1 MLDPSQFVRV
11 AGGGA
16 PAPASIDPGAIPTLD
31 SYGADPSSVTQGGAT
46 GQVPG
51 VPSMSLNPRLPGADT
66 TGQETLDSEG
76 SFTSH

>member
-1 MLDPSQFVRV
+1 MPRARGS
-11 AGGGA
+11 A
-16 PAPASIDPGAIPTLD
+16 PAPTAIDPGAIPTLA

-76 SFTSH
+76 SFTSN